1 MVTRPHGFSL
11 IELAITLALVG
22 VLALMVG
29 PFTINWLVL
38 SDIQRA
44 KGQLVQ
50 AHGVAR
56 AVALRNRP
64 GLIGADAVVA
74 IEVDDTSKEL
84 RVIGCTRTGCDGE
97 PLWQA
102 QLPRGISLSFD
113 SGATAIE
120 LDNTGRLITVTGV
133 VSYQI
138 SKGGQSEDGGLY

>member
-1 MVTRPHGFSL
+1 M
-11 IELAITLALVG
+11 
-22 VLALMVG
+22 
-29 PFTINWLVL
+29 
-38 SDIQRA
+38 
-44 KGQLVQ
+44 
-50 AHGVAR
+50 AR

-74 IEVDDTSKEL
+74 IEMDDTSKEL
-84 RVIGCTRTGCDGE
+84 RVVGCTSTGCGGE

-113 SGATAIE
+113 SGATAIQ

-138 SKGGQSEDGGLY
+138 SKGVQSEDGRLY